1 MVIPLSEA
9 LLDPLLAAARPVIVA
24 GGATAGRVP
33 IRWAHASEQL
43 DVAPLLLGG
52 ELLLMEGVNLHSDQ
66 DPQECRRYVESLVK
80 AGIGA
85 LAVELSDRLPS
96 VPAPL
101 VAAADEHGLAVLALP
116 HRVPFVQVCESIN
129 TRLTEQKFRSL
140 RVADRLSGL
149 LGEAA
154 ASDAGID
161 ELLQVVASATGATA
175 ALVSPAGEEIVRA
188 DPGRGVDTSRTAG
201 SSSGVLRAGDS
212 LLGTLFLRAHD
223 EADLHAVAVAL
234 DRAPDVLAI
243 ALLRRRPPTSRERLA
258 AQLFAVATAPAVR
271 PDPSAELQIDALLG
285 RLGVEDRE
293 CFLGVWADVGDDER
307 TLRSVRSALAV
318 AAPAGP
324 ARGPAPAAAES
335 VVCVAGGE
343 LLALLAFPDAA
354 ARERARGLLLGEWP
368 SGAGTAALV
377 CVGSGADAC
386 ARVPRELAEVRGV
399 REWTRVASG
408 VVDARLHRLER
419 FASTLRDDAEAD
431 ALVEEVLGPLRHG
444 RPELLATLEAFA
456 SHWGGKTATAAALG
470 IGRQT
475 LYDRLARIEALIG
488 PLDASPARTRVLL
501 TAVSL
506 HRARAALPPAAP
518 RSTRPFP
525 PPPER

>member
-1 MVIPLSEA
+1 MVIPLSEV
-9 LLDPLLAAARPVIVA
+9 LLDPLLAAAEPLLVA
-24 GGATAGRVP
+24 GGPAAGRVP

-52 ELLLMEGVNLHSDQ
+52 ELLLMEGVNLASDL
-66 DPQECRRYVESLVK
+66 DAQECRRYVESLVT
-80 AGIGA
+80 AGVGA
-85 LAVELSDRLPS
+85 LAVELSERLPR

-101 VAAADEHGLAVLALP
+101 VEAADEHGLAVLALP
-116 HRVPFVQVCESIN
+116 RRVPFVQVCESIN

-154 ASDAGID
+154 AADAGID
-161 ELLQVVASATGATA
+161 ELLRVVATATGASA

-188 DPGRGVDTSRTAG
+188 HPGRGVDTGRTAG
-201 SSSGVLRAGDS
+201 ASSGVLRAGDS
-212 LLGTLFLRAHD
+212 LLGTLYLRAHD
-223 EADLHAVAVAL
+223 ESDLHAVAVAL

-243 ALLRRRPPTSRERLA
+243 ALLQQRPPTARERLT
-258 AQLFAVATAPAVR
+258 AQLFAVATAQTPR

-285 RLGVEDRE
+285 RLGLSGRE

-307 TLRSVRSALAV
+307 TLRAVRSALQAT
-318 AAPAGP
+318 
-324 ARGPAPAAAES
+324 AEAML
-335 VVCVAGGE
+335 CVAGGE
-343 LLALLAFPDAA
+343 LLALLPFADVV
-354 ARERARGLLLGEWP
+354 ARERARAVLLDAWP
-368 SGAGTAALV
+368 DGAGAAALV
-377 CVGSGADAC
+377 CVGSGADEHAG
-386 ARVPRELAEVRGV
+386 VPRQLAEVRGV
-399 REWTRVASG
+399 RAWTRAATG

-431 ALVEEVLGPLRHG
+431 DLVEEVLGPLRRG
-444 RPELLATLEAFA
+444 RPELLLTLETLA
-456 SHWGGKTATAAALG
+456 SHWGSRTATSAALG

-475 LYDRLARIEALIG
+475 LYDRLARIESLIG

-501 TAVSL
+501 AAVAL
-506 HRARAALPPAAP
+506 HRARTALPPAAP

>member
-9 LLDPLLAAARPVIVA
+9 LLDPLLAAAGPVVVA
-24 GGATAGRVP
+24 GGPAAGRVP

-52 ELLLMEGVNLHSDQ
+52 ELLLMEGVNLAADQ
-66 DPQECRRYVESLVK
+66 DPQECRRYVESLVA
-80 AGIGA
+80 AGVGA
-85 LAVELSDRLPS
+85 LAVELSERLPS

-116 HRVPFVQVCESIN
+116 RRVPFVQVCESIN

-154 ASDAGID
+154 AADAGID
-161 ELLQVVASATGATA
+161 ELLRVVASATGASA

-188 DPGRGVDTSRTAG
+188 HPGRGVDTSRTAG
-201 SSSGVLRAGDS
+201 ASSGVLRAGDS
-212 LLGTLFLRAHD
+212 LLGTLYLRAHD

-243 ALLRRRPPTSRERLA
+243 ALLRRRPPTARERLT
-258 AQLFAVATAPAVR
+258 AQLFAVATAQARR
-271 PDPSAELQIDALLG
+271 PEESAELQIDALLG
-285 RLGVEDRE
+285 RLGIGGRE
-293 CFLGVWADVGDDER
+293 CFLGVWADVGEDER
-307 TLRSVRSALAV
+307 TLRAVRSALGV
-318 AAPAGP
+318 VG
-324 ARGPAPAAAES
+324 AEPML
-335 VVCVAGGE
+335 CVAGSE
-343 LLALLAFPDAA
+343 LLALLAFPDVA
-354 ARERARGLLLGEWP
+354 ARERARALLLGEWP
-368 SGAGTAALV
+368 PAAGVAALV
-377 CVGSGADAC
+377 CVGSGADDG

-399 REWTRVASG
+399 REWTRAESG

-431 ALVEEVLGPLRHG
+431 ALVEEVLGPLRRG

-456 SHWGGKTATAAALG
+456 SHWGSKTATAAALG

-475 LYDRLARIEALIG
+475 LYDRLARIESLIG

>member
-9 LLDPLLAAARPVIVA
+9 LLDPLLAAAGPVVVA
-24 GGATAGRVP
+24 GGEAAARVP

-52 ELLLMEGVNLHSDQ
+52 ELLLMEGVNLSSDQ
-66 DPQECRRYVESLVK
+66 DPEECRRYVESLVT

-85 LAVELSDRLPS
+85 LAVELSERLPS

-101 VAAADEHGLAVLALP
+101 VAAADDLGLAVLALP
-116 HRVPFVQVCESIN
+116 RRVPFVQVCESVN

-140 RVADRLSGL
+140 RVADRVSGL

-154 ASDAGID
+154 AADAGID
-161 ELLQVVASATGATA
+161 ELLKVVASATGASA

-188 DPGRGVDTSRTAG
+188 HPGRGVDTARTAG
-201 SSSGVLRAGDS
+201 ASSGVLRAGDS
-212 LLGTLFLRAHD
+212 LLGTLYLRAHD
-223 EADLHAVAVAL
+223 EADLHGVAVAL

-243 ALLRRRPPTSRERLA
+243 ALLRRRPPTARERLT
-258 AQLFAVATAPAVR
+258 AQLFAVATAPAPR

-285 RLGVEDRE
+285 RLGVGGRE
-293 CFLGVWADVGDDER
+293 CFLGVWAHVGDDER
-307 TLRSVRSALAV
+307 TLRAVRAALDRSVRGSAD
-318 AAPAGP
+318 PA
-324 ARGPAPAAAES
+324 S

-354 ARERARGLLLGEWP
+354 ARERARALLLGEWP
-368 SGAGTAALV
+368 PAAGAAALV
-377 CVGSGADAC
+377 CVGSGADAV

-399 REWTRVASG
+399 REWTRAESG

-431 ALVEEVLGPLRHG
+431 ALVEEVLGPLRRG
-444 RPELLATLEAFA
+444 RPELLATLESFA
-456 SHWGGKTATAAALG
+456 SHWGSKTATAAALG

-475 LYDRLARIEALIG
+475 LYDRLARIESLIG

-525 PPPER
+525 PPPDR